1 MKNFYVIIINMYPNI
16 NCCSISGDK
25 AALNIDLL
33 GQIMITILHELEH
46 ILQRLGKV
54 DTNLL
59 NAINNFQNINP
70 DGSDYWTTL
79 KRRLMKVEGSK
90 LPTICR
96 KLKIRAQDGKM
107 RETNTLDTEGIF
119 RLIESISSSK
129 AEPFKIWLAR
139 LGKKR
144 ITKR

>member
-1 MKNFYVIIINMYPNI
+1 
-16 NCCSISGDK
+16 
-25 AALNIDLL
+25 
-33 GQIMITILHELEH
+33 
-46 ILQRLGKV
+46 
-54 DTNLL
+54 
-59 NAINNFQNINP
+59 
-70 DGSDYWTTL
+70 
-79 KRRLMKVEGSK
+79 MKVEGSK